1 MANPLAIGLVED
13 NPGDARLIQEMLR
26 QAVQGAR
33 RNGRHV
39 GICGEAPATYPEVA
53 EFLVREGI
61 GSISI
66 NPQSLPRTLEVVAEA
81 ERRLAPAG
89 RLARV

>member
-61 GSISI
+61 GSISV